1 MQQNCIR
8 VEVRQQQSAD
18 LERYASKEPENMDM
32 IRAEPESN
40 QQAIFGELIGLLSD
54 SDRAVDPA
62 RDIVP
67 KLHLLD
73 PQILNNQTVEL
84 IAKTAFRRDPGLL
97 IDIASGLLRAPLDSQ
112 RHYVNVIEQLDPNW
126 LAINRASLEEI
137 LFGPIDQMDWR

>member
-1 MQQNCIR
+1 MT
-8 VEVRQQQSAD
+8 
-18 LERYASKEPENMDM
+18 
-32 IRAEPESN
+32 RAEPESN
-40 QQAIFGELIGLLSD
+40 QQAIFAELIGLLSD
-54 SDRAVDPA
+54 SDRAVNPA

-67 KLHLLD
+67 KLYLLD
-73 PQILNNQTVEL
+73 PQILNNQSVEL

-112 RHYVNVIEQLDPNW
+112 KHYVNVIEQLDPNW